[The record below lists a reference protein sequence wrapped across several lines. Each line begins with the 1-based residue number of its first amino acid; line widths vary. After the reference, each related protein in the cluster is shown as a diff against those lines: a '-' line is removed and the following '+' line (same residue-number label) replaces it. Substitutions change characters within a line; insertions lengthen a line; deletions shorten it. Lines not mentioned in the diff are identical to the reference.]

1 MFAWVCT
8 NVFTN
13 TIITNNKSYIQTLD
27 LLNSSVLIHAT
38 PYLFW
43 LTDILNIT
51 PIIVTIV
58 NRLTI
63 TLKQA
68 RSMCIQVPINQMQV
82 IVIILEN
89 VYYYLNMNFSLISQA
104 LLCREEYSFM
114 FTNNICKITLL
125 CNTYIRYIQMTSN
138 LYIIYNNHL
147 LKTMNE
153 LTIYNLHKQLGHIS
167 YNYIKQLLKEHPN
180 VLKTKVTNYK
190 EKECIECIKANI

>member
-1 MFAWVCT
+1 M

-27 LLNSSVLIHAT
+27 LLDSSTSIHAT

-43 LTDILNIT
+43 LIDIHNIT
-51 PIIVTIV
+51 PIIVTIA
-58 NRLTI
+58 NRSTI

-68 RSMCIQVPINQMQV
+68 GSIHIQVLINQTQV
-82 IVIILEN
+82 SVIILKN
-89 VYYYLNMNFSLISQA
+89 IYYYPNMNFSLISQA
-104 LLCREEYSFM
+104 LLCRKGYLFM

-125 CNTYIRYIQMTSN
+125 YNTYIRYIQMTSN

-147 LKTMNE
+147 LKTINE

-180 VLKTKVTNYK
+180 VLKTKVMNYE